1 MIGGAF
7 IRRMLQAVAPRSA
20 ATLDAVRARAHSHRL
35 VKEWGLYDLNQK
47 IILAFG
53 RQVQEGPF
61 AGLVLT
67 PMCDAE
73 HLAPFLLGVYE
84 SEIDEAWQV
93 ALAGRYAQIV
103 DVGAKFGYYAV
114 GLARAFPEASVVA
127 FDTDPWARKALR
139 EVAEAN
145 QLTNVDIRGF
155 CEPSWFN
162 SHLKDGALI
171 VSDCE
176 GFEGTL
182 FEQITTPALRTAT
195 LIVET
200 HDNLVPGVHDRVAA
214 VLRQTHRLSTFDNS
228 GPRRLSGRQLDFL
241 SEPERQSA
249 QHEVR
254 GEQRWLLA
262 SPAEG
267 YRSPLRQ
274 PIRSVAQERHG

>member
-1 MIGGAF
+1 MIGGAL
-7 IRRMLQAVAPRSA
+7 IRRMLQTVAPRSA

-47 IILAFG
+47 IIQAFG

-84 SEIDEAWQV
+84 SEIDEAWRV
-93 ALAGRYAQIV
+93 ALAGRYGQVV

-114 GLARAFPEASVVA
+114 GLARAFPEAHVIA

-139 EVAEAN
+139 EVAAAN
-145 QLTNVDIRGF
+145 ARTNLDIRGF
-155 CEPSWFN
+155 CEPAWFN
-162 SHLKDGALI
+162 RELKDGALI
-171 VSDCE
+171 LSDCE

-182 FEQITTPALRTAT
+182 FEQVTTSALRTAT

-200 HDNLVPGVHDRVAA
+200 HDNLVPGVHDRVVA
-214 VLRQTHRLSTFDNS
+214 VLRQTHRLRTFDNS
-228 GPRRLSGRQLDFL
+228 SERRLSGRPLDFL
-241 SEPERQSA
+241 PEPERESA

-254 GEQRWLLA
+254 GDQRWLLA
-262 SPAEG
+262 VPAGE
-267 YRSPLRQ
+267 S
-274 PIRSVAQERHG
+274 